1 MKMTLRWFGPTD
13 PIPLAYIRQI
23 PGVTGVVSD
32 VAFAEN
38 DFQKQL
44 GFWFERMPGR

>member
-1 MKMTLRWFGPTD
+1 MLIFHNCDTKFARLVSVRYPRNGTPTF
-13 PIPLAYIRQI
+13 IR
-23 PGVTGVVSD
+23 D

-44 GFWFERMPGR
+44 AFWFERMPGR